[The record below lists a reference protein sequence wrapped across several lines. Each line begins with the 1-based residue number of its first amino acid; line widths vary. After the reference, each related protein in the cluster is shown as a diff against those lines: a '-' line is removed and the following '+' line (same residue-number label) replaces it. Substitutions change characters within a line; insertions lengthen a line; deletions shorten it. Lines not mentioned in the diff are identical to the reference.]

1 MSHYDERMT
10 VDIESARRYS
20 QGFVRVITGFDHEIS
35 SGEITVGPEPLE
47 VFDLSGVPLF
57 YDFTLLAG
65 GEAVGHVRAAA
76 DRRVAAAVVALER
89 RPRRWDAGE
98 ALRQAVERAQAD
110 NPQAEV
116 ARESARVVCYSYPK
130 LAIQVG
136 YVHHE
141 GRPGSKLYD
150 VASGEEVPVGGL
162 GGQVSAFPYL
172 ARFTD
177 VEARA
182 SAFEDDAA
190 ALEEAAEVV
199 LHIPPLPPILIFKG
213 QVWLAPEC
221 QDILAVPLLGQITSY
236 NCVPASAE
244 MILDHYGWNYSQ
256 DEISQ
261 AMGTSAANNGTFY
274 NPGVVQGIA
283 TLTKNSMTPAEPDTG
298 WTHPAQWDLMV
309 SEIDANRPLFTQMPH
324 HYRVCVGYSQ
334 VLVMQFLHIHDPWPP
349 NTNVCQ
355 GGADYWENWSGTQV
369 EWFVTLTH

>member
-10 VDIESARRYS
+10 TDMESARRYS
-20 QGFVRVITGFDHEIS
+20 QSLVKIITSFDQGIS
-35 SGEITVGPEPLE
+35 SGEITVGPDPLE

-57 YDFTLLAG
+57 YDFTLLAD
-65 GEAVGHVRAAA
+65 GEPAGHVRAAA
-76 DRRVAAAVVALER
+76 DRRVGAAVVALER

-98 ALRQAVERAQAD
+98 ALSRAVDRAQAD

-130 LAIQVG
+130 LAVQV
-136 YVHHE
+136 
-141 GRPGSKLYD
+141 GSKLYD

-162 GGQVSAFPYL
+162 SGQVSAIPYL
-172 ARFTD
+172 TRFTD
-177 VEARA
+177 VAARV
-182 SAFEDDAA
+182 SAFEADAA
-190 ALEEAAEVV
+190 ALEEAAKAVTE
-199 LHIPPLPPILIFKG
+199 IPVILPIIRFSG

-244 MILDHYGWNYSQ
+244 MILDHYGWNYTQ
-256 DEISQ
+256 DEIAQ
-261 AMGTSAANNGTFY
+261 AMGTTAANGTYY

-283 TLTKNSMTPAEPDTG
+283 TLTKNSMTPAEPDTN
-298 WTHPAQWDLMV
+298 WTRPAQWGLMV
-309 SEIDANRPLFTQMPH
+309 GEIDANRPVFTQMPH

-334 VLVMQFLHIHDPWPP
+334 ILIMQFLHIHDPWPP